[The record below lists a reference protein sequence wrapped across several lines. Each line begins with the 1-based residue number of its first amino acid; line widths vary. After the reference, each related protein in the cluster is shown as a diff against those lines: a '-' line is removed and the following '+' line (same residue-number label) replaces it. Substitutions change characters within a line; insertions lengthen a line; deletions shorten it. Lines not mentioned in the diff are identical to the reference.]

1 MSKMGYNERASVPVS
16 VDRLRMS
23 RECVFYFT
31 FLIDK
36 LPVTSPSVDP
46 DPSMCPCE
54 HFIPL
59 GIIDDVPCC
68 CCFSVFGSCA
78 GGFPQWVS
86 SSSSS
91 SSLCCCCPFAVPF
104 RPRP

>member
-23 RECVFYFT
+23 RERVFYFT

-36 LPVTSPSVDP
+36 LPVTSPLVDS
-46 DPSMCPCE
+46 DTFMGPCE

-59 GIIDDVPCC
+59 GVKDDVPC
-68 CCFSVFGSCA
+68 
-78 GGFPQWVS
+78 
-86 SSSSS
+86 
-91 SSLCCCCPFAVPF
+91 
-104 RPRP
+104 